1 MAKFSGN
8 VGFVY
13 TLNTSPG
20 VYKSTVTEQHYHGD
34 VLRNTRQLVT
44 GENINDDVKLNNRI
58 SIVADPYAVINYF
71 AIKYVVWMGAKWKVT
86 DVEIQR
92 PRLILTL
99 GEMYN
104 GPEDQ
109 STGDS

>member
-20 VYKSTVTEQHYHGD
+20 HYRGD

-44 GENINDDVKLNNRI
+44 GDNINDDVKLNNRI

-104 GPEDQ
+104 GPE
-109 STGDS
+109 G

>member
-34 VLRNTRQLVT
+34 VLRNTRQLDYRT
-44 GENINDDVKLNNRI
+44 
-58 SIVADPYAVINYF
+58 
-71 AIKYVVWMGAKWKVT
+71 
-86 DVEIQR
+86 QH
-92 PRLILTL
+92 
-99 GEMYN
+99 
-104 GPEDQ
+104 
-109 STGDS
+109 